1 MEEFTTG
8 CNDRVNTVFCLAL
21 INTSKQLFK
30 YKKRVKVI
38 ISKTKSLE
46 QCERK
51 KNPIYPNQMMEQKPK
66 IKFAISGKI

>member
-21 INTSKQLFK
+21 INASKQLFK

-38 ISKTKSLE
+38 ISKTKVWNNVKK
-46 QCERK
+46 K
-51 KNPIYPNQMMEQKPK
+51 KNPIYPN
-66 IKFAISGKI
+66 